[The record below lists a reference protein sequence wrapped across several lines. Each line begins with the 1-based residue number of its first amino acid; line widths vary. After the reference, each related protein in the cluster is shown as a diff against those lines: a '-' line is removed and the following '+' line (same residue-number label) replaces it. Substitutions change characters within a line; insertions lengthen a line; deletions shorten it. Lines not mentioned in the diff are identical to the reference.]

1 MILVCCVDNQMGMT
15 FNHRRQSQDRVL
27 RQRILE
33 LAGGMLWMN
42 GYSARQFT
50 DALDTIIID
59 EHCLENCPNGA
70 YCFVENL
77 PVRDLKPEQI
87 LLYRWNRIYPAD
99 TYFDFPLEGWNL
111 CGTVDFSGSSHE
123 RITEEVYIR

>member
-27 RQRILE
+27 RQRVLE
-33 LAGGMLWMN
+33 RAGGKLWMN
-42 GYSARQFT
+42 EFSAKQFT
-50 DALDTIIID
+50 EALEIIHID
-59 EHCLENCPNGA
+59 EHCLEKCPNDA

-77 PVRDLKPEQI
+77 PVRDLEPEQI
-87 LLYRWNRIYPAD
+87 LLYRWNRTYPAD
-99 TYFDFPLEGWNL
+99 TYFDLPLEGWTL
-111 CGTVDFSGSSHE
+111 CGTADFSGSSHE